1 MGRRLKLAP
10 TTTDIMKLSPWEYL
24 EATLRNR
31 GKAQFDKVGNV
42 VVEGGK
48 PWIGGNPF
56 PDAKTGVEIF
66 ASITLSWG
74 RHDAAFYAL
83 KEYDL
88 GVEGDVRRSEEHT
101 SELQSLMRISYAV
114 FCLKQKRHAHTKLR
128 N

>member
-83 KEYDL
+83 TEYDL
-88 GVEGDVRRSEEHT
+88 GVEGDVRSNYEAGCAELSPVARTVSEPTPNCTNTQET
-101 SELQSLMRISYAV
+101 
-114 FCLKQKRHAHTKLR
+114 LR
-128 N
+128 